1 MKTTHLIGRILFG
14 GFFLYSGIHHL
25 TSKREMAQYA
35 GSKSVPLPDRAVELT
50 GIMLLIGGSSVLLGL
65 KPKVGLAAIAAF
77 LVSISPV
84 MHNFWASEDPGEK
97 QNQMINFMKNLALL
111 GGALALTG
119 AEEPWPA
126 SVPLKGR
133 QLARIGKSIT
143 RALAA

>member
-1 MKTTHLIGRILFG
+1 
-14 GFFLYSGIHHL
+14 
-25 TSKREMAQYA
+25 MAQYA
-35 GSKSVPLPDRAVELT
+35 RSKSVPLPYRAVELT

-65 KPKVGLAAIAAF
+65 KPKIGLTAIAAF

-84 MHNFWASEDPGEK
+84 MHDFWASEDPREK
-97 QNQMINFMKNLALL
+97 QSQMINFMKNLALL

-126 SVPLKGR
+126 SVPLEARK
-133 QLARIGKSIT
+133 LARIGRSIT